1 MTTRPAV
8 WILLLCSLLPR
19 HSAAQTILLP
29 AADSLHALLVIST
42 SPESAWVMLDSSVAG
57 RTPCS
62 LAVRAPARYHVR
74 ILSPDVSSWLS
85 TSIDDTLEAMPGET
99 VTRFFVL
106 ETWTLVTS
114 SPMGA
119 EIAVGDSILG
129 TTPLIMRPGRL
140 SSTTPLT
147 FRLHGYEPATANLGM
162 AAEGILR
169 VPLRATSDMNIPVV
183 PSGVTEARPSH
194 LRLYLTGGGAI
205 VAGAA
210 AAYFKM
216 KADNANNDYLA
227 TKDPAFSSD
236 RDRFDTT
243 SGVFLIVAQASL
255 GLFVAFLM
263 SE

>member
-42 SPESAWVMLDSSVAG
+42 SPESAWVMLDTAVVG

-62 LAVRAPARYHVR
+62 LAVPAPARYHIR

-85 TSIDDTLEAMPGET
+85 ATVDDTLEAGPGET

-119 EIAVGDSILG
+119 EIAAGDSILG
-129 TTPLIMRPGRL
+129 TTPLIVRPGRL
-140 SSTTPLT
+140 SLNTPLT
-147 FRLHGYEPATANLGM
+147 FRLPGYEPATVNLG
-162 AAEGILR
+162 AAADGILR
-169 VPLRATSDMNIPVV
+169 VPLRATTDTDIQFAR
-183 PSGVTEARPSH
+183 SGMTDARPSH
-194 LRLYLTGGGAI
+194 IRLYLTGGGAI

-216 KADNANNDYLA
+216 KADDANNNYLA

-243 SGVFLIVAQASL
+243 SGVFLVVAQASL